1 VEKVEKVEEVEKPK
15 KKVELLMCRC
25 FGCSHWEIGREG
37 ERRFLLCKTCGLEVP
52 IIHLKLDDHHMLHY
66 QEHER

>member
-1 VEKVEKVEEVEKPK
+1 VEKVEEVEKPK

-25 FGCSHWEIGREG
+25 AGCSHWEIGRVG

-52 IIHLKLDDHHMLHY
+52 IIHFKVDDHHMLHY